1 LSTKARLARVFVGE
15 GGLRTGW
22 SVLLFGLLLAA
33 AAFGA
38 VRLFPRLGGAPLV
51 ATPIPAMLRDAT
63 LSLLVLGVTWLMSR
77 IEHRSA
83 LSYGLAGSRA
93 FRKLVMG
100 AFWGVVVFSTLIGL
114 LAASGHLE
122 LEALALH
129 GSAIA
134 WYGLAW
140 LLVFF
145 LVAFAEENLFRGYLL
160 FRLARG
166 IGFWPAATV
175 LSLGFGL
182 IHLRNSSEVLLGIAG
197 AAIGGMVFSLCL
209 KLTGSLWWGIGF
221 HAAWDWAESFLFGT
235 PNSGYI
241 MKGTLLSSR
250 PVGDTLW
257 SGGTAGPEAS
267 MLLLP
272 LLAAALFVVW
282 LLRRRRLVSD
292 EKPVLTT

>member
-1 LSTKARLARVFVGE
+1 LSAKARLARVFVGE
-15 GGLRTGW
+15 GGLRAGW
-22 SVLLFGLLLAA
+22 SVLLFGLVLAT

-51 ATPIPAMLRDAT
+51 VTPIPAMLRDAT

-77 IEHRSA
+77 IERRSA
-83 LSYGLAGSRA
+83 LSYGLAGSSA

-100 AFWGVVVFSTLIGL
+100 ALWGVVVFSALIGL

-145 LVAFAEENLFRGYLL
+145 LVAFAEENLFRGYVLS
-160 FRLARG
+160 RLARG

-267 MLLLP
+267 ILLLP